1 MKGEFIMKEHIE
13 QRHVGPEDYYEK
25 RAGFNLSWGS
35 VFAGIVTFIAL
46 IITFSLINAAL
57 GFGQIE
63 PTSGN
68 PFDGVGTGQAI
79 WTIIALILSFLGAG
93 FVAGATSRRFGFMH
107 GFLTWAG
114 SLIAVVILSV
124 WVASAALSAVGNV
137 AGSAANLAGD
147 AVSRIGSGVSQ
158 LTDNINIDSG
168 DIDGFNANVEEILQD
183 TDVEELQPEYLSGQV
198 DEATS
203 DITQALQDLVVNP
216 ENSDQ
221 IFQDL
226 SDTLT
231 NRVDNITEN
240 LDRDAVASSVEEN
253 TDLNQQEAEEATQNI
268 IDGYQETAQNTREG
282 IQNAQTQIQETQE
295 ELRAQAEEASDTA
308 SQGSIWA
315 FVGVVLGAVISTL
328 GGTLGVNT
336 ARRRMD
342 EERV

>member
-1 MKGEFIMKEHIE
+1 M
-13 QRHVGPEDYYEK
+13 
-25 RAGFNLSWGS
+25 
-35 VFAGIVTFIAL
+35 
-46 IITFSLINAAL
+46 
-57 GFGQIE
+57 
-63 PTSGN
+63 
-68 PFDGVGTGQAI
+68 
-79 WTIIALILSFLGAG
+79 
-93 FVAGATSRRFGFMH
+93 
-107 GFLTWAG
+107 
-114 SLIAVVILSV
+114 
-124 WVASAALSAVGNV
+124 
-137 AGSAANLAGD
+137 
-147 AVSRIGSGVSQ
+147 
-158 LTDNINIDSG
+158 
-168 DIDGFNANVEEILQD
+168 
-183 TDVEELQPEYLSGQV
+183 
-198 DEATS
+198 
-203 DITQALQDLVVNP
+203 VNP

>member
-1 MKGEFIMKEHIE
+1 MKERIE
-13 QRHVGPEDYYEK
+13 QRHVGPNDFYEK
-25 RAGFNLSWGS
+25 EAGFNLSQGS

-57 GFGQIE
+57 GFGQFE
-63 PTSGN
+63 PTSPN
-68 PFDGVGTGQAI
+68 PFEGVGTGQAI
-79 WTIIALILSFLGAG
+79 WTVVALILSFLGAG
-93 FVAGATSRRFGFMH
+93 FVAGATARRLGFMH

-114 SLIAVVILSV
+114 ALIATVLMLV
-124 WVASAALSAVGNV
+124 WIASAALSAAGNV

-147 AVSRIGSGVSQ
+147 AISGVSSGVSS

-168 DIDGFNANVEEILQD
+168 NIDDFNANVEEILQD

-198 DEATS
+198 DEAMS
-203 DITQALQDLVVNP
+203 DITQAAQDLVVNP

-231 NRVDNITEN
+231 DRVDNIAEN
-240 LDRDAVASSVEEN
+240 IDRDAVASSVAEN
-253 TDLNQQEAEEATQNI
+253 TDLTEQEAEEATQNI
-268 IDGYQETAQNTREG
+268 IDGYQEAAQGAREG

-295 ELRAQAEEASDTA
+295 EIRVQAEEVSAQASR
-308 SQGSIWA
+308 GSIWA
-315 FVGVVLGAVISTL
+315 FVGVILGAIISTL

-336 ARRRMD
+336 ARRWIN
-342 EERV
+342 EERA

>member
-1 MKGEFIMKEHIE
+1 MKERIE
-13 QRHVGPEDYYEK
+13 QRQVGPDDFYKKE
-25 RAGFNLSWGS
+25 AGFNLSWGS

-57 GFGQIE
+57 GFGQFE
-63 PTSGN
+63 PTSPN

-79 WTIIALILSFLGAG
+79 WTVVALILSFLGAG
-93 FVAGATSRRFGFMH
+93 FVAGATARRLGFMH

-114 SLIAVVILSV
+114 ALIATVLMLV
-124 WVASAALSAVGNV
+124 WIASAALSAAGNV

-147 AVSRIGSGVSQ
+147 AISGVSSGVSS

-168 DIDGFNANVEEILQD
+168 NIDDFNANVEEILQD

-198 DEATS
+198 DEATA
-203 DITQALQDLVVNP
+203 DITQAAQDLVVNP

-231 NRVDNITEN
+231 DRVDNIAEN
-240 LDRDAVASSVEEN
+240 IDRDAVASSVAEN
-253 TDLNQQEAEEATQNI
+253 TDLTEQEAEEATQNI
-268 IDGYQETAQNTREG
+268 IDGYQEAAQSAREG

-295 ELRAQAEEASDTA
+295 EIRVQAEEVSAQASR
-308 SQGSIWA
+308 GSIWA
-315 FVGVVLGAVISTL
+315 FVGVILGAIISTL

-336 ARRRMD
+336 ARRWIN
-342 EERV
+342 EERA

>member
-1 MKGEFIMKEHIE
+1 MKERIE
-13 QRHVGPEDYYEK
+13 QRHVGPNDFYEK
-25 RAGFNLSWGS
+25 EAGFNLSWGS

-57 GFGQIE
+57 GFGQFE
-63 PTSGN
+63 PTSPN
-68 PFDGVGTGQAI
+68 PFEGVGTGQAI
-79 WTIIALILSFLGAG
+79 WTVVALILSFLGAG
-93 FVAGATSRRFGFMH
+93 FVAGATARRLGFMH

-114 SLIAVVILSV
+114 ALIATVLMLV
-124 WVASAALSAVGNV
+124 WIASAALSAAGNV

-147 AVSRIGSGVSQ
+147 AISGVSSGVSS

-168 DIDGFNANVEEILQD
+168 NIDDFNANVEEILQD

-198 DEATS
+198 DEAMS
-203 DITQALQDLVVNP
+203 DITQAAQDLVVNP

-231 NRVDNITEN
+231 DRVDNIAEN
-240 LDRDAVASSVEEN
+240 IDRDAVASSVAEN
-253 TDLNQQEAEEATQNI
+253 TDLTEQEAEEATQNI
-268 IDGYQETAQNTREG
+268 IDGYQEAAQGAREG

-295 ELRAQAEEASDTA
+295 EIRVQAEEVSAQASR
-308 SQGSIWA
+308 GSIWA
-315 FVGVVLGAVISTL
+315 FVGVILGAIISTL

-336 ARRRMD
+336 ARRWIN
-342 EERV
+342 EERA